1 MPRLPTRIL
10 DAKSELLKFLRS
22 SDEGL
27 SLASQFS
34 LELLSVGKGGELMTK
49 ARMTLSGRAE
59 L

>member
-1 MPRLPTRIL
+1 MCII

-22 SDEGL
+22 SAEEL

-34 LELLSVGKGGELMTK
+34 LELLPFGKGKELMNK
-49 ARMTLSGRAE
+49 AGITLSGRAE